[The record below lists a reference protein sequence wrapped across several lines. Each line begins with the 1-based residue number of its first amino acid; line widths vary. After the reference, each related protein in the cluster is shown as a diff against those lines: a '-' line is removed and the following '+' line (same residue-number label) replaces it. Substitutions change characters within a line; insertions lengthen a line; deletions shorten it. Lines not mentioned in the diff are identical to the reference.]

1 MARMNQ
7 GAVQILEKIFQ
18 QGICTEKEILGMD
31 LDQILRISK
40 GRGAQIEKISELQKA
55 LREKRLLA
63 HLCQED
69 IV

>member
-40 GRGAQIEKISELQKA
+40 SSPK
-55 LREKRLLA
+55 
-63 HLCQED
+63 LC
-69 IV
+69 VNYFR

>member
-1 MARMNQ
+1 
-7 GAVQILEKIFQ
+7 
-18 QGICTEKEILGMD
+18 MD

-40 GRGAQIEKISELQKA
+40 GRGAQIEKINELQKA